1 MKRREFIC
9 MAASAALL
17 PSAAAASI
25 PELIVHK
32 DPHCGCCEAWAS
44 AFGDAG
50 FSVVIRNED
59 DMDAVKAKLKI
70 PGSIYG
76 CHTATVNGYFLE
88 GHVPLEAAQRLLS
101 EKPALAGLAVAGMP
115 RGSLGMGIDPG
126 ASYDVIAVPNNGGA
140 PYVYLAVRP
149 K

>member
-17 PSAAAASI
+17 PGAAVASM

-32 DPHCGCCEAWAS
+32 DPDCGCCEAWAS

-50 FSVVIRNED
+50 FSVDLRNED
-59 DMDAVKAKLKI
+59 NMDAVKRKLRI
-70 PGSIYG
+70 PASLQG
-76 CHTATVNGYFLE
+76 CHTAMVEGYFLE
-88 GHVPLEAAQRLLS
+88 GHVPLEAAQKLLA
-101 EKPALAGLAVAGMP
+101 EKPALSGLAVAGMP
-115 RGSLGMGIDPG
+115 KGSLGMGTDPG
-126 ASYDVIAVPNNGGA
+126 ASYDVIALPRDGSA

>member
-9 MAASAALL
+9 LAASAALL
-17 PSAAAASI
+17 PGAATASM

-32 DPHCGCCEAWAS
+32 DPYCGCCEAWAA

-50 FSVVIRNED
+50 FSADVRNED
-59 DMDAVKAKLKI
+59 NMDAVKVRLKI
-70 PGSIYG
+70 PGSIQG

-88 GHVPLEAAQRLLS
+88 GHVPLEAVQRLLA

-115 RGSLGMGIDPG
+115 KGSLGMGTDPG
-126 ASYDVIAVPNNGGA
+126 ASYEVMAIPKNGGA
-140 PYVYLAVRP
+140 PYVYLAIRP